1 MRHHRRSHLRAKTA
15 AAVTALVVTS
25 TGMGTL
31 SAANAETATG
41 PGRGGQIVCPS
52 VGGRLGQVPGAAQQE
67 VTSNLAQLENQIA
80 EANRRLANSAGEG
93 GPNFVQNAILG
104 PLRDKRIAVIERIN
118 IAIARAGGQRPQG
131 LEQLA
136 GCNVS
141 GGNQGNQGQGN
152 QGQGNQ
158 GQGNGNQGNGQG
170 QNNNGQNNN
179 GQNNNNQGN
188 QGQGNQGQGNQ
199 GNGQT
204 IVCPPVANAVGQVPA
219 RAQNEVNRNLALL
232 DTQVAEANRRLANS
246 VGQGGP
252 NFVQNAILG
261 PLRDK
266 RVATLERIAIAI
278 GRAGGNRPQG
288 LNQLATCRLGNG
300 NGQGNNQGNGNQ
312 GNGRNIVC
320 PPVTGRLGQIPG
332 RAQNEV
338 QRNLNLL
345 DQQVA
350 DANRRLANS
359 AGQGG
364 PNFVRNAILGPL
376 RAKRVATL
384 ERISIAIARAGG
396 QRPQGLFQLASCSLG
411 NGNNNDNG
419 NNGNGDPAAPPTQN
433 PDQGNNNG
441 NDGNNGNNNG
451 NNGNNG
457 NDGNN
462 NGNNN
467 NGNNGN
473 GDNGNGGQQTGPV
486 PSDFVDIR
494 TVRPNFVRPRL
505 QRNASTGTFT
515 SRCGRN
521 ENRHFNSDN
530 VIVAPGVSN
539 GAHHVHDYVGNL
551 DTSGQSTNESLDA
564 AGTTCT
570 NGDKSAYFWP
580 VLRRIGT
587 QEFDANQPGGG
598 LDGNVGKILRPT
610 SVTLTFRGNATS
622 KVVAAPKFL
631 RIITGDAKSFTNG
644 TANANS
650 SWTCTGFE
658 NRRLEDKYPLCPRG
672 SQVVRIF
679 EFQSCWDGQNTDSA
693 NHRSH
698 VAFVQND
705 GSCPEGFQAIPA
717 LEQRIT
723 YAVPPGPSF
732 AVDSFPEQ
740 LHKPITDHSDFINVM
755 SEQLMNRAVQCIN
768 TGRRCG

>member
-188 QGQGNQGQGNQ
+188 QGQGNGNQ
-199 GNGQT
+199 GNG
-204 IVCPPVANAVGQVPA
+204 
-219 RAQNEVNRNLALL
+219 
-232 DTQVAEANRRLANS
+232 
-246 VGQGGP
+246 
-252 NFVQNAILG
+252 
-261 PLRDK
+261 
-266 RVATLERIAIAI
+266 
-278 GRAGGNRPQG
+278 
-288 LNQLATCRLGNG
+288 NQGNG
-300 NGQGNNQGNGNQ
+300 NQGNGNQ

-411 NGNNNDNG
+411 NGNNNNNG